1 MIQVKKKRSR
11 DTSFFTKV
19 LKMDGKK
26 FTKVLKNGY
35 KNNTKVLK
43 LRIKTLQKCKN
54 ELKY

>member
-26 FTKVLKNGY
+26 FTKVLKMGY
-35 KNNTKVLK
+35 KNNAKV
-43 LRIKTLQKCKN
+43 QKYISNPYK
-54 ELKY
+54 

>member
-1 MIQVKKKRSR
+1 MKKKRSR

-19 LKMDGKK
+19 IKMDDKK
-26 FTKVLKNGY
+26 F
-35 KNNTKVLK
+35 TKVLK